1 MDCYDNEWIQD
12 GRGFGVEF
20 IDHAPNR
27 TRFSSASARAQS
39 SGKGEEME
47 DYT

>member
-1 MDCYDNEWIQD
+1 MDYAGGELFQD
-12 GRGFGVEF
+12 GKGVGVEL

-39 SGKGEEME
+39 GEKGG
-47 DYT
+47 